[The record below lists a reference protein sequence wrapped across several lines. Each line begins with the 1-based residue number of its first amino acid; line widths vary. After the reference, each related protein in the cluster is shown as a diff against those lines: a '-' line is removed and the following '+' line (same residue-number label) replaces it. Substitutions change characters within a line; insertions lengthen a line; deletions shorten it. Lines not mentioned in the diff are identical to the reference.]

1 MPTATARS
9 RPRRGAYHHGNLRPA
24 LISAGLELLEVGGV
38 EALTLRA
45 VARRAGVSHTA
56 PYNHFADRQAL
67 LAAVATEGFEE
78 LGASIAAATA
88 DVTAPRERL
97 RALARGYLE
106 FPATHPEL
114 YRLMFGNEI
123 RDRAA
128 HPELVAADDAI
139 AGAAREATAACLALS
154 ARRPVATEMASAAG
168 WALVHGLAA
177 LLIDEQIQLPS
188 GRLPDAAFQ
197 EEIADLFLGALIPED
212 ALAPEAV
219 RTARSE
225 E

>member
-1 MPTATARS
+1 MPSAAPSR
-9 RPRRGAYHHGNLRPA
+9 RPRSTYHHGNLRPA
-24 LISAGLELLEVGGV
+24 LVSAGVELLEAEGV

-45 VARRAGVSHTA
+45 VARRAGVSHGA

-67 LAAVATEGFEE
+67 LAAVATEGFEQ
-78 LGASIAAATA
+78 LGASIATAAA
-88 DVTAPRERL
+88 GVTAPRERL
-97 RALARGYLE
+97 RALARGYLA
-106 FPATHPEL
+106 FPAAHPEL

-177 LLIDEQIQLPS
+177 LLIDDQIHLPS
-188 GRLPDAAFQ
+188 GRVPDAAFQ
-197 EEIADLFLGALIPED
+197 EEVADLFLDAMIPED
-212 ALAPEAV
+212 ALAPATV
-219 RTARSE
+219 RTARSKG
-225 E
+225 